1 LFADRFWSGNI
12 CDPVSLSPTGF
23 VPAGLLYLKRERLA
37 QLVAV
42 FHRKKSSGG
51 PMGKVYESLK
61 GVVKLQR
68 SKNDP
73 VALARVKHTHA
84 SSLDEEI
91 NVEQKISGW
100 KAAVKHHEEV
110 IRKETQQVIQ
120 TLNEDFA
127 MLETK
132 LKDAEETVRRKESES
147 QKMEESLNA
156 KIHGLQNELN
166 TEKETLQ
173 SRDNEINDL
182 KSNVDV
188 LVKQVTELEIAIKQA
203 KAEAAAEANRT
214 EQLAESSNTKIAA
227 LEAQIR
233 DIKEIVRSKESTIKA
248 LEENLTAKI
257 QDFENQLRN
266 KEKLLGGR
274 DAEINDLKSK
284 LQVLTGKIKE
294 MMSSFL
300 KQAEALA
307 TVEGQNSST
316 LTASEPLNGVE
327 EKPVG
332 SPFEVEV
339 PAVTSNEQTNVA
351 QRTVS
356 PDFFDLMSQEL
367 TAVIGHQA
375 PMIVRKR
382 VAALGEST
390 EKFPKSRLAE
400 LLEILS
406 KEIVNEPLRIGFRV
420 WFVKHAG
427 GWRQVNGC

>member
-1 LFADRFWSGNI
+1 
-12 CDPVSLSPTGF
+12 
-23 VPAGLLYLKRERLA
+23 
-37 QLVAV
+37 
-42 FHRKKSSGG
+42 
-51 PMGKVYESLK
+51 MGKVYESLK
-61 GVVKLQR
+61 EVVKLQR

-84 SSLDEEI
+84 SSLDEEM
-91 NVEQKISGW
+91 NLEQKISGW

-120 TLNEDFA
+120 TLSEDFA
-127 MLETK
+127 ILETK
-132 LKDAEETVRRKESES
+132 LKDAEETARRKDSAS
-147 QKMEESLNA
+147 QKMEERLTA
-156 KIHGLQNELN
+156 EIHALQSELN
-166 TEKETLQ
+166 TEKAILQ
-173 SRDNEINDL
+173 SRGNEINDL
-182 KSNVDV
+182 KSNADV
-188 LVKQVTELEIAIKQA
+188 LMKQVTELEIAIKQA
-203 KAEAAAEANRT
+203 KAEAATEANRT
-214 EQLAESSNTKIAA
+214 EQITESFNTKVAA

-233 DIKEIVRSKESTIKA
+233 DIKEIVRRKESTIKA

-257 QDFENQLRN
+257 QDFKNQLRN

-274 DAEINDLKSK
+274 SAEINDLKSK

-294 MMSSFL
+294 MSSFL

-339 PAVTSNEQTNVA
+339 PTVTSNEQTNVG
-351 QRTVS
+351 QQTVS

-367 TAVIGHQA
+367 SAIIGKQA
-375 PMIVRKR
+375 PMIVRER
-382 VAALGEST
+382 VAALGESM

-406 KEIVNEPLRIGFRV
+406 KEIVNEPLRIGFRM
-420 WFVKHAG
+420 WFVKHAR
-427 GWRQVNGC
+427 GWTRLDV